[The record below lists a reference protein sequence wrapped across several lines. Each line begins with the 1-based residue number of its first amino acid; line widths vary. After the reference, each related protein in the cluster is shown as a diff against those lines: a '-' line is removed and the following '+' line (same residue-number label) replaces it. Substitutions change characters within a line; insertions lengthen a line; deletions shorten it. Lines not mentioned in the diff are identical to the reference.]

1 MGLVSRLALI
11 GLGTLGLGCS
21 PEPTRPF
28 WNLHAPK
35 PGDLLPRLPSGSP
48 AQQRDFLI
56 QEAATRADKALD
68 ADSLIWRRLAQI
80 QRKRGKTAEARAF
93 LRKAAEK
100 TEDPITRS
108 LIADELLSL
117 GDLKGAQEAL
127 GHLGYLG
134 FRPELLR
141 FRAGALPTDAER
153 ARLAAPSTTGRGPG
167 STLQVFPTRLVI
179 QLVVRGA
186 KDAVETQMRDR
197 LMFALQRGPQ
207 GGRDTSYHDAILCWF
222 YLGHYQEALQA
233 TERETLFWRVQTLG
247 CLLAGGAT
255 DPDSVLF
262 PDTRLPERDN
272 DPRILAGVPES
283 VRAEIRHRL
292 LKALNQIP
300 IRTGEPLPMLTERLE
315 ETYLARIVMLAAL
328 LGHWDIAQ
336 VGAARVSDPEY
347 RAQFATA
354 FAQRTPPLFTPIH
367 PTRAMGAVG
376 SISQNLARIGRFSE
390 PVQGKRLLNQVLQEG
405 KKHRCLS
412 LLADSFSQVAWY
424 QKSPELIPELIQGF
438 PMGWFQ
444 TAQSLKLA
452 VHARQQ
458 GDTVLA
464 THQLQAALNFA
475 SHLVKPNQKLLLS
488 LDIAEEARQQG
499 DTATCDRLR
508 HEMEALL
515 PHIITETVRTEG
527 TLRLVRLHRLRQDQA
542 AYTPLMESAQQ
553 RIVAAGTT
561 FPAESDR
568 LRVELSGMLV
578 EAGDFPDAYT
588 VLQPLHTTVLQP
600 HALCNL
606 MELELGLTLPPR
618 SYLDVTA
625 PLGPI
630 PPASR

>member
-11 GLGTLGLGCS
+11 GLGALGLGCS

-28 WNLHAPK
+28 WNLPAPQ
-35 PGDLLPRLPSGSP
+35 PGELLPPLPSGSA
-48 AQQRDFLI
+48 AQQRDLLI
-56 QEAATRADKALD
+56 LEAANRADKALD

-93 LRKAAEK
+93 LRKAAQK
-100 TEDPITRS
+100 TEEAITRS
-108 LIADELLSL
+108 LIADELLAL
-117 GDLKGAQEAL
+117 GDSSGAQEAL
-127 GHLGYLG
+127 GTLGYLG

-167 STLQVFPTRLVI
+167 SSLQVFPTRLVI

-186 KDAVETQMRDR
+186 RDAVEEQMRDR
-197 LMFALQRGPQ
+197 LAFALQRGPQ

-222 YLGHYQEALQA
+222 YLGHHKEALQA
-233 TERETLFWRVQTLG
+233 TERETPFWRVQTLG

-262 PDTRLPERDN
+262 PDTRLPERDT
-272 DPRILAGVPES
+272 DLRILTAVPEAI
-283 VRAEIRHRL
+283 RAEVRQRL
-292 LKALNQIP
+292 LRALGKVP
-300 IRTGEPLPMLTERLE
+300 IRTGEPLPMVKDRLE
-315 ETYLARIVMLAAL
+315 ETYLARIVMLTAL

-336 VGAARVSDPEY
+336 AGAARVSDPEY
-347 RAQFATA
+347 QAQFATSL
-354 FAQRTPPLFTPIH
+354 AQKQPPVFTPVH
-367 PTRAMGAVG
+367 PTQAMGALG
-376 SISQNLARIGRFSE
+376 ALSQNLARIGRLSE
-390 PVQGKRLLNQVLQEG
+390 PKQGKRLLNQLLQEG
-405 KKHRCLS
+405 KKHRCLN

-424 QKSPELIPELIQGF
+424 HKSPELIPELIQGF

-452 VHARQQ
+452 AHARQQ

-464 THQLQAALNFA
+464 TRQLQAALGFA
-475 SHLVKPNQKLLLS
+475 RRLVKPNQRLLLS
-488 LDIAEEARQQG
+488 LDIAEEARRQG

-515 PHIITETVRTEG
+515 PQITTETVRTEG

-542 AYTPLMESAQQ
+542 AFTTMMETAQK

-561 FPAESDR
+561 FPAEEDR

-578 EAGDFPDAYT
+578 EAGDFPAAYA
-588 VLQPLHTTVLQP
+588 VLQPLRTTVLQP